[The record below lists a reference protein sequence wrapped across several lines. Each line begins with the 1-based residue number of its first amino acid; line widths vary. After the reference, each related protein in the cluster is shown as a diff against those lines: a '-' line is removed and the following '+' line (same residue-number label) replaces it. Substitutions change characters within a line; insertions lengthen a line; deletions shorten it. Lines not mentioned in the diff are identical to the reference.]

1 MQYYIF
7 INGTAVGPMTEQQ
20 MFAYNINQNTSVSTD
35 GVNWRPLYTYP
46 ELMVALR
53 QHGGWFA
60 NNGLLGRD
68 DVSNKKLLCGI
79 LAIFL
84 GYLGVQYFVLGKVSG
99 GIFTILLS
107 CITCGAWSVIT
118 LIQGILMLC
127 MSDEEFKRKYIDNPA
142 TMPLF

>member
-7 INGTAVGPMTEQQ
+7 INGTAVGPMTMQQ
-20 MFAYNINQNTSVSTD
+20 LFAYNINQNTSISTD

-46 ELMVALR
+46 DLMVALR
-53 QHGGWFA
+53 QQGGGYCY
-60 NNGLLGRD
+60 NEL
-68 DVSNKKLLCGI
+68 SNKKLLCGI
-79 LAIFL
+79 LAIVL
-84 GYLGVQYFVLGKVSG
+84 GSLGIQYFILGKVWG
-99 GIFTILLS
+99 GIFTILLT

-127 MSDEEFKRKYIDNPA
+127 MSDEEFNRKYVENPA